1 MTIWYDYTTTLR
13 NTGRSGIANVEWSVG
28 RALRVVDPTVRA
40 FSLANR
46 GGLIEI
52 DADRDL
58 TSALYASSMPGP
70 PRATVAPVTWRDHV
84 RLGLVA
90 VLGRHSTT
98 VIRSVSAAYQRSLA
112 ARRWLAGERGK
123 VRTPRIE
130 MPRVVD
136 EVGPGDVVVSLGAD
150 WEGEVVDRLGELK
163 RRTGCRVV
171 TMVYDLIPLTH
182 PHLAFHN
189 DPAFFESYYRRL
201 VAASDLITC
210 ISQQSRE
217 DLRRFATRHGID
229 LPAVE
234 VLVLGEELPGR
245 GQASAQRQDFFLCV
259 GTVER
264 RKNLELLYDALRI
277 LESQGHPLPTIV
289 VAGALGWGVDD
300 FVDELVLRS
309 TAASRAIVLLGS
321 VHEETLEHLYRRARA
336 LLFPSHYEGWGLPV
350 REAAVR
356 GCPVAAGDSPAVR
369 EAAHGYAGATL
380 LPTDDPVPWAEYLR
394 SLPADVE
401 AIAARGWDEAAC
413 QLVEHIA
420 DRSSTGP
427 LTIGR

>member
-1 MTIWYDYTTTLR
+1 VTIWYDYTTSLR

-28 RALRVVDPTVRA
+28 RALRAADPSVRA

-46 GGLIEI
+46 GGLTEI
-52 DADRDL
+52 DADREL
-58 TSALYASSMPGP
+58 TTVLYASPEAGP
-70 PRATVAPVTWRDHV
+70 PRATIAPVTWRDHV
-84 RLGLVA
+84 RVGLVS
-90 VLGRHSTT
+90 VLGRHSTK
-98 VIRSVSAAYQRSLA
+98 VIRAISAAYQRSLA
-112 ARRWLAGERGK
+112 ARRWIAGERDQ
-123 VRTPRIE
+123 VRTPRTD
-130 MPRVVD
+130 MPRLADVV
-136 EVGPGDVVVSLGAD
+136 GSGDVVISLGAD
-150 WEGEVVDRLGELK
+150 WEGEVVDRLADLK

-189 DPAFFESYYRRL
+189 DPAFFETYYRRL

-217 DLRRFATRHGID
+217 DLRGFAADRGIT

-234 VLVLGEELPGR
+234 VLLLGEELPDR
-245 GQASAQRQDFFLCV
+245 APASVQRQAFFLCV

-277 LESQGHPLPTIV
+277 LESRGHTLPTIV

-300 FVDELVLRS
+300 LGEELALQS
-309 TAASRAIVLLGS
+309 TAASRAIVLLGP
-321 VHEETLEHLYRRARA
+321 VQEDTLEQLYRRARA

-369 EAAHGYAGATL
+369 EAAASYAGATL
-380 LPTDDPVPWAEYLR
+380 LPTDDPVPWADYL
-394 SLPADVE
+394 LTVPADVE
-401 AIAARGWDEAAC
+401 PIAARGWDETAL
-413 QLVEHIA
+413 QLVGHIA
-420 DRSSTGP
+420 RAT
-427 LTIGR
+427 